1 MHIIDGTWLLL
12 FQAIPAV
19 LNISIIVLFFISIDN
34 TYERGNTIDNYPFT
48 YTRIDC
54 SGTEARL
61 SSCSL
66 SVSANIQ
73 YCSNKKIVKLK
84 CAGKYYS

>member
-1 MHIIDGTWLLL
+1 M
-12 FQAIPAV
+12 
-19 LNISIIVLFFISIDN
+19 LFFISTDN
-34 TYERGNTIDNYPFT
+34 TYERDSTIDNYPFT

-54 SGTEARL
+54 SGTETRL

-66 SVSANIQ
+66 SFSSNIQ
-73 YCSNKKIVKLK
+73 YCSNKNIVKLK